1 MVLKAME
8 ENLKFIGKNIRFFRR
23 SRNWTLLQLASKI
36 GIQEGPLGRIE
47 RGLNLPSTAVLYKLT
62 HVLGVSV
69 DVLFVSEMS
78 PTQTGLI
85 GDLCFITI
93 DPCPK
98 PPPKKLLSACHEIMK
113 SFHALEDI
121 CGVQKHAYLP
131 LSIPFDP
138 DYQGME
144 ELALRVR
151 NFLGTGDAV
160 LFDYFELFENFG
172 LRIVLFPF
180 MNLAR
185 DLDALSFY
193 EPAFHNAFFFL
204 NSKKNSEK
212 QLFSLSL
219 ELGKILI
226 FNQIRI
232 RKDRLFVPIQET
244 LDGNRPINESRAAKR
259 FAATF
264 LMPKKAV
271 LTTVGQLGITP
282 SNWSWEIL
290 LRIKQRFGISAES
303 FLYRLKE
310 LGLLSDELCEEFK
323 IRITQ
328 YYGINGF
335 MEPAISRR
343 SLNSNGRFFDLL
355 LMAENV
361 KSAEKEV
368 SDIKRM
374 VDAYKIVKAQ

>member
-1 MVLKAME
+1 MVLKTMVE
-8 ENLKFIGKNIRFFRR
+8 DLKFIGKNIRFFRR

-69 DVLFVSEMS
+69 DVLFASEMS
-78 PTQTGLI
+78 PMQTGLV
-85 GDLCFITI
+85 GDPCFITI
-93 DPCPK
+93 DSCPE
-98 PPPKKLLSACHEIMK
+98 PPPKKLLSACHEIMT
-113 SFHALEDI
+113 SFHTLEDI

-131 LSIPFDP
+131 LSVPFDP

-151 NFLGTGDAV
+151 DFLGTGDGV

-172 LRIVLFPF
+172 LRIILFPF
-180 MNLAR
+180 MNSAR

-204 NSKKNSEK
+204 NSKKNIEK

-226 FNQIRI
+226 YNQMGI
-232 RKDRLFVPIQET
+232 RKDRLFVPNQET
-244 LDGNRPINESRAAKR
+244 LDGNRPINEARAAKR

-271 LTTVGQLGITP
+271 QTTVGQLGIIP
-282 SNWSWEIL
+282 SNWSWEML

-310 LGLLSDELCEEFK
+310 LELLSDELCEEFK
-323 IRITQ
+323 IKITQ
-328 YYGINGF
+328 YYDINGF
-335 MEPAISRR
+335 IEPAISKR

-355 LMAENV
+355 LIAQNI

-374 VDAYKIVKAQ
+374 VDAYKILKTQ

>member
-1 MVLKAME
+1 MVLKSME
-8 ENLKFIGKNIRFFRR
+8 EDLKFIGKNIRFFRR
-23 SRNWTLLQLASKI
+23 SKNWTLLQLASKI

-62 HVLGVSV
+62 NVLGISV
-69 DVLFVSEMS
+69 DALFASEMS
-78 PTQTGLI
+78 PRQTGLI
-85 GDLCFITI
+85 GDVCFITI
-93 DPCPK
+93 DPYLE
-98 PPPKKLLSACHEIMK
+98 PPPKKLLSACHEIMT

-151 NFLGTGDAV
+151 NSLGTGDAV

-172 LRIVLFPF
+172 LRIILFPF
-180 MNLAR
+180 MNPAR

-204 NSKKNSEK
+204 NSKKNLEK

-226 FNQIRI
+226 FNQICI
-232 RKDRLFVPIQET
+232 RKDRLFVPTEET
-244 LDGNRPINESRAAKR
+244 LDGTRPINETRAAKR

-271 LTTVGQLGITP
+271 QTTVGQLGITP
-282 SNWSWEIL
+282 SNWSWEML

-374 VDAYKIVKAQ
+374 VDAYKIVTAQ